1 MVHMAKPW
9 RHPDTKVF
17 YLRRQVPEAIRG
29 EVGKALWKAS
39 LHTREPAEAARR
51 FLIANA
57 ELEQRFA
64 EARAAVAAQA
74 VRNEIS
80 PERASAV
87 VDAFLTARAS
97 PTEKR
102 WASLPLTWWL
112 EDGVSR
118 LDGTTPTG
126 ALPSTDASGRH
137 DFALTQGVPIVGDAW
152 LRFVQRV
159 PRSKWMDACAAV
171 LDPLFES
178 VAPPVPRNPVNEG
191 RMMDAWNARVLL
203 DNARVHADRDA
214 PRRSIPAPRV
224 RPDLRLR
231 TLLNEW
237 NETQRPRPQTL
248 HETSRAAEDF
258 IDWFG
263 DIAVASITSD
273 MLYDYRDAGRRLPR
287 CMPRADRSLP
297 FQERLAK
304 HATTA
309 GERVSAATV
318 KKRIGA
324 IQALLSFAHQERWI
338 SENVGTRIRIT
349 GYTRTVKARRS
360 FRDGELAKLF
370 GDPLFTRPASWFVR
384 RTKVSDLTLY
394 WLFLLGLTS
403 GARLEEVGQA
413 RLVDL
418 KTDAGVLFID
428 IDERETE
435 GGGVDDADDADK
447 KIKNA
452 NSRRVI
458 PIHDRV
464 IRLGF
469 EHYCNELRR
478 RGQSLLF
485 PDLQSSQFGKY
496 TKEASRRA
504 NRFINRV
511 VTNDKRLVFHSLRH
525 RFKDE
530 GRDAGVQDSVLD
542 QITGHSP
549 ATVGARYGEGA
560 TLKSLKRD
568 LAKLS
573 FSAVD
578 WEALETSASTVD
590 WKSTVSALLK
600 RIAPLKN

>member
-9 RHPDTKVF
+9 RHPDTKVY

-29 EVGKALWKAS
+29 EIGKSLWKAS

-57 ELEQRFA
+57 ELEERFA
-64 EARAAVAAQA
+64 EARAAIVAQA
-74 VRNEIS
+74 VRDEMS
-80 PERASAV
+80 AERATAV

-112 EDGVSR
+112 EESASR
-118 LDGTTPTG
+118 LEGATSTG
-126 ALPSTDASGRH
+126 ALPSIDASGRH
-137 DFALTQGVPIVGDAW
+137 DFALTEGVPIVGDTW

-159 PRSKWMDACAAV
+159 PRSTWMEACAAV

-178 VAPPVPRNPVNEG
+178 AAPPVPRTPVNEG
-191 RMMDAWNARVLL
+191 RIMDAWNARVLL
-203 DNARVHADRDA
+203 DNARVYADRDT
-214 PRRSIPAPRV
+214 PRRSLPAPRV

-231 TLLNEW
+231 TLLDEW
-237 NETQRPRPQTL
+237 NGAQRPRPQTL
-248 HETSRAAEDF
+248 HETSRAVEDF

-273 MLYDYRDAGRRLPR
+273 MLYDYRDAGRRLPKS
-287 CMPRADRSLP
+287 MPRADRSLS
-297 FQERLAK
+297 FQERLAR
-304 HATTA
+304 HVTTA
-309 GERVSAATV
+309 GQRVSAATV

-360 FRDGELAKLF
+360 FRDGELAALF

-435 GGGVDDADDADK
+435 GGDADDADK

-458 PIHDRV
+458 PIHDRL

-469 EHYCNELRR
+469 EKYCDELRR

-485 PDLQSSQFGKY
+485 PDLESSQFGKY

-525 RFKDE
+525 KFKDE

-560 TLKSLKRD
+560 ALKSLKRD
-568 LAKLS
+568 LVRLTYT
-573 FSAVD
+573 AVD
-578 WEALETSASTVD
+578 WEALERSASLVD
-590 WKSTVSALLK
+590 WKSTVSALLR
-600 RIAPLKN
+600 RIASRGA